1 MMTMKWV
8 SVLCVLLALLS
19 GAVCAEE
26 YSPGYLMQPPK
37 EVMEHLSRS
46 FSSYT
51 LEDYCE
57 VRDTPDGDYG
67 FALLTAGDERLLVG
81 YEEKDGK
88 MSYWLKNHGAVPQGS
103 EEAWFSVSEKGKA
116 YMDARTDKE
125 EISDGLSFG
134 VTRLDDA
141 GESYQMSVTYHWED
155 GGFKLKNYSKETL
168 EGVYI
173 EDGYLEFW
181 DWGWWRKEG
190 TVKGTVQTDLRY
202 VSFNTL
208 PKKID
213 EARLELSTAPDL
225 PRGGF
230 YPKEI
235 KFTGGQ
241 KYPVYTGPGEE
252 YARSGNGKGMV
263 STNDWIQVLGSYGD
277 WIMIQYD
284 ISAKRYRIGW
294 ITKDALPKGAKVTE
308 LDLYWGIHQS
318 YAQDV
323 VKACSLTD
331 DPFNSQKAI
340 AKLEKG
346 TPLKELVYD
355 YEGWSYV
362 IVEVDGELM
371 GGFVPAKSISHG

>member
-1 MMTMKWV
+1 MIMKQM
-8 SVLCVLLALLS
+8 SVLYVLLALLC
-19 GAVCAEE
+19 GAACAEE
-26 YSPGYLMQPPK
+26 YSPGYLMQPPR

-57 VRDTPDGDYG
+57 VYDTPDGDYG

-81 YEEKDGK
+81 YKEKGGK
-88 MSYWLKNHGAVPQGS
+88 MSYWLKNHGAAPQGC
-103 EEAWFSVSEKGKA
+103 EEAWFSVGEKGKA

-125 EISDGLSFG
+125 EISDGLSFS

-190 TVKGTVQTDLRY
+190 TVKGAVQTDLRY

-213 EARLELSTAPDL
+213 EARLELSTAPNL

-284 ISAKRYRIGW
+284 ISAEQYRIGW
-294 ITKDALPKGAKVTE
+294 ITKDALPKDAEVME
-308 LDLYWGIHQS
+308 LAIGPVLMQT

-323 VKACSLTD
+323 VETCSLTD
-331 DPFNSQKAI
+331 DPFNSRKEI
-340 AKLEKG
+340 VRLEKG

-355 YEGWSYV
+355 YEGWSYI
-362 IVEVDGELM
+362 IVEVNGELI
-371 GGFVPAKSISHG
+371 GGFVPTESISHG